1 MTKLDEIRQRIT
13 ELKAQAKV
21 INDNPNATI
30 EEIQGIRNKLNTE
43 LEREKT
49 ELLLAQNR
57 VLSEGQKHDAT
68 DVEAKYRK
76 AFFNMMRDT
85 VTAEEIETIRAYNK
99 LSSTTGADGGFLVPQ
114 DQMTKINEL
123 KKERFSFRQH
133 INVEPVS
140 TKTGTRVIEVS
151 ADEVPFTLL
160 TEGDD
165 IPAVET
171 PQFATIN
178 YDIKDYAG
186 ILPVPNNLLND
197 TDAAIEA
204 YLNKWLAR
212 KSNATDNK
220 LVLDE
225 IGKIESKTTVQ
236 SIDELK
242 KIRNTKLNMAFKATT
257 KFFMNSDAFN
267 YFSEEKDAN
276 GRPLLE
282 YNPKNPTE
290 RMIDGCPVVEV
301 PNDVMKTATNKAVI
315 IIGDMKEFI
324 TLFDR
329 QQLSIDTTKVGGD
342 AWKKNNTELRA
353 ILREDLQ
360 KVDPRAIQI
369 AEVDISQAHTAV
381 VMEANITNIADL
393 NAMIEK
399 AVKVAV
405 AEQASMASVL
415 ANDKTEEQT
424 AENGADAGSKTAG
437 EQTKAG
443 KATK

>member
-13 ELKAQAKV
+13 ELKAQAKI
-21 INDNPNATI
+21 INDNENSTI
-30 EEIQGIRNKLNTE
+30 EEIQAIRNRLNIE

-57 VLSEGQKHDAT
+57 ALPEGQKHDAT
-68 DVEAKYRK
+68 DAEGKYKK
-76 AFFNMMRDT
+76 AFYNMLKGR
-85 VTAEEIETIRAYNK
+85 VTDDEIETIRAYNK
-99 LSSTTGADGGFLVPQ
+99 LSEEEGADGGFLVPQ

-133 INVEPVS
+133 MNVEPVS
-140 TKTGTRVIEVS
+140 TKTGSRVIEVN

-160 TEGDD
+160 AEGDD
-165 IPAVET
+165 IPET
-171 PQFATIN
+171 ESPQFALVN

-197 TDAAIEA
+197 ANTAIEA

-225 IGKIESKTTVQ
+225 IAKIKNKTAVQ
-236 SIDELK
+236 SIAELK
-242 KIRNTKLNMAFKATT
+242 RIRNTKLDLAFKSTT

-267 YFSEEKDAN
+267 YFAEEVDVN

-282 YNPKNPTE
+282 YNPKNATE

-301 PNDVMKTATNKAVI
+301 PNKVMKTAENKAII
-315 IIGDMKEFI
+315 IIGDIGEFATI
-324 TLFDR
+324 FDR
-329 QQLSIDTTKVGGD
+329 QQLSIDTTKVGGN

-353 ILREDLQ
+353 IVREDLQ
-360 KVDPRAIQI
+360 KVDETAIQI
-369 AEVDISQAHTAV
+369 AEVDISKPHTAITLQ
-381 VMEANITNIADL
+381 ANITNLADL
-393 NAMIEK
+393 DAMIKK
-399 AVKVAV
+399 AVEDAI
-405 AEQASMASVL
+405 AQQQASMASIP
-415 ANDKTEEQT
+415 ANDKIE
-424 AENGADAGSKTAG
+424 ENGADAGNKTAG